1 MNPKSVASSM
11 GVASCAAFVKGIAEE
26 HLMMR
31 ETIVKLWGVSI
42 ESFPLGTNDTFIE
55 IIKLE
60 K

>member
-1 MNPKSVASSM
+1 M